1 MFYQQSTDKFLSKG
15 RSFRERAARH
25 IPKTLNHLPVK
36 RRAFMYLQYKT
47 NVNVIAQFYDDSSQ
61 EERCDV
67 FR

>member
-1 MFYQQSTDKFLSKG
+1 
-15 RSFRERAARH
+15 
-25 IPKTLNHLPVK
+25 
-36 RRAFMYLQYKT
+36 MYLQYKT